1 VVTQRLSPLLPGTG
15 RYWTVIFA
23 RVITSRQTPIS
34 RSRWRVIS
42 SGVEVTATAAC

>member
-1 VVTQRLSPLLPGTG
+1 VTQRLSPLLPGTG